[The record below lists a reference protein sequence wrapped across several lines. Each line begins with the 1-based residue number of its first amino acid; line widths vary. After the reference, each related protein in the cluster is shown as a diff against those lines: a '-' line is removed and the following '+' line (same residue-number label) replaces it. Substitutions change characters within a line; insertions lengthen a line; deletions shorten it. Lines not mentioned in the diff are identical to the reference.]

1 MLRRNNAATPFAFK
15 NAARL
20 RFFGRTELRRSLRVS
35 QACEQAIASRRADNP
50 HSVRRSHC
58 KRLPKRAN
66 PPILGKS
73 RAPATDMNVSQTDE
87 LSEFVK
93 EKISSGRYASASEVV
108 REALRLMEQTEE
120 DRLAFLRNAWAEG
133 QASGDAGPA
142 DFGSIK
148 AEARQALKDSDK

>member
-73 RAPATDMNVSQTDE
+73 RAPATDMNVSLTDE

-93 EKISSGRYASASEVV
+93 EKISSGRYASA
-108 REALRLMEQTEE
+108 
-120 DRLAFLRNAWAEG
+120 
-133 QASGDAGPA
+133 
-142 DFGSIK
+142 
-148 AEARQALKDSDK
+148 